1 MKPTKFMIF
10 RKFNDVI
17 QKYMSSAELFLC
29 QINSLII
36 VYNCTKF
43 HQHAISSSGIKNGG
57 ITELLKSP
65 VEIGFLQECIR
76 ILL

>member
-17 QKYMSSAELFLC
+17 QKYMSSVELFLC
-29 QINSLII
+29 QINSFII
-36 VYNCTKF
+36 VYNCTNF
-43 HQHAISSSGIKNGG
+43 HQHGISSSGIKNGG
-57 ITELLKSP
+57 VTELLKSP
-65 VEIGFLQECIR
+65 VEIGFIQECIR